1 MRNIEASNIRVQD
14 IDYSRLIAGICDEM
28 GLVEQIDQLLGTH
41 PQSIITLPASSQ
53 SHDFEGIGLCQC
65 PTVSI

>member
-14 IDYSRLIAGICDEM
+14 IDHCGLIAGICDEM

-41 PQSIITLPASSQ
+41 PKSIITLPASS
-53 SHDFEGIGLCQC
+53 LA
-65 PTVSI
+65 P

>member
-1 MRNIEASNIRVQD
+1 MRNIEASNVRVQD
-14 IDYSRLIAGICDEM
+14 IDHCGLIAGICDEM
-28 GLVEQIDQLLGTH
+28 GLVEQIDQLLGTQ

-53 SHDFEGIGLCQC
+53 SHDFEWIGLCQC

>member
-1 MRNIEASNIRVQD
+1 MRNIEASNVRVQD
-14 IDYSRLIAGICDEM
+14 IDHCGLIAGICDEM

-53 SHDFEGIGLCQC
+53 SYDFEWIGLC
-65 PTVSI
+65 